1 MNWRLLG
8 MVVAA
13 AGLVLLALSVFADPI
28 GIGDGDGF
36 GNRQVVGSV
45 VGALAL
51 VAGLAL
57 MYAPRRGEVEPG
69 PET

>member
-1 MNWRLLG
+1 